1 MGCADP
7 TNWVTVARQTR
18 WAKVKGLVQ
27 YCRFLAVL
35 TGCLISLGQGPVP
48 PVERQA
54 DGIRVAVG
62 GGFLNI
68 QPKTDSIVRVVFSP
82 DRNPRVDD
90 LVVVGP
96 GNSLGARGGSPP
108 TVPKWDVKTT
118 PQTAILSTAKLIVT
132 VSLADGKI
140 RFADPAG
147 HLILEEAA
155 GAHTVEAA
163 TIQKEATH
171 HVQQRWRANADESLY
186 GLGQRQEGKL
196 DIKGYDLDLWHAT
209 PSSGFRSWS
218 RAAATGSSG
227 TTRRSRSSATSARS
241 SRCPV

>member
-96 GNSLGARGGSPP
+96 GNSLGARGGSPRHCAEMGRQNHP
-108 TVPKWDVKTT
+108 PDRDSFNSKTHSYREFGRWKSPFRRRRGT
-118 PQTAILSTAKLIVT
+118 FDSRR
-132 VSLADGKI
+132 GG
-140 RFADPAG
+140 RR
-147 HLILEEAA
+147 
-155 GAHTVEAA
+155 AH
-163 TIQKEATH
+163 
-171 HVQQRWRANADESLY
+171 
-186 GLGQRQEGKL
+186 G
-196 DIKGYDLDLWHAT
+196 
-209 PSSGFRSWS
+209 
-218 RAAATGSSG
+218 
-227 TTRRSRSSATSARS
+227 
-241 SRCPV
+241 